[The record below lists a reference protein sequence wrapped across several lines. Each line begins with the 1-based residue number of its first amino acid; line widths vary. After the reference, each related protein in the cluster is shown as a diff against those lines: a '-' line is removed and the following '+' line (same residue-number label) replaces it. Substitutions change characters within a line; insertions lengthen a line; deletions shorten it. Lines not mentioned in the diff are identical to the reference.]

1 MCRRTRAKDV
11 KENMACGWNKLFWM
25 PREKHT
31 KLSQLSLG
39 SLISE
44 RDPHRRTMVP
54 HSGCFLKFLLASVR
68 QKISQERIVHSKWCI
83 LSADQQSL
91 FHCVKHQ
98 KNEGVTVREILCS
111 LSQNAPQ
118 WTRMKVS
125 APGKS
130 WGRETMRNKGKKE
143 WSCGSHRE
151 TLMGEICYAI

>member
-1 MCRRTRAKDV
+1 MWLEQAVLNAQRKTYKAQSVVFGKPNLRKGSTQKDYGTPLWLLP
-11 KENMACGWNKLFWM
+11 KISS
-25 PREKHT
+25 RE
-31 KLSQLSLG
+31 
-39 SLISE
+39 
-44 RDPHRRTMVP
+44 
-54 HSGCFLKFLLASVR
+54 SVR
-68 QKISQERIVHSKWCI
+68 QKISQERIVNSKWCI
-83 LSADQQSL
+83 LSEDQQSL